1 MLLILALRTPL
12 YLNANVIKNKGNV
25 LQDTE
30 HSDYIYVYQIM
41 MMLTSCL

>member
-12 YLNANVIKNKGNV
+12 YLNANAIKNKGNM
-25 LQDTE
+25 LQDRE
-30 HSDYIYVYQIM
+30 RSDYIYVYLIM